1 MVTITYPNDA
11 PNRLKSGTRYGMFR
25 EVTLTT
31 DEAVKLYN
39 DLRIALFG
47 S

>member
-11 PNRLKSGTRYGMFR
+11 PNRMVFGHGSGTVR

-31 DEAVKLYN
+31 DEAVQLYN
-39 DLRIALFG
+39 DLRVALFG
-47 S
+47 